1 MYTPLAYEA
10 QKAIIEERLRNAA
23 RAEHQA
29 LLPHPSRM
37 CQATTRVRR
46 ARHMR
51 LRRTRSGFSVRRGP
65 DQASQCA
72 GGAKQS

>member
-23 RAEHQA
+23 RAQHQA

-51 LRRTRSGFSVRRGP
+51 LRDAIRLLGEARS
-65 DQASQCA
+65 
-72 GGAKQS
+72 